1 MNRNNLT
8 TAVIAGIAGVAG
20 IANMA
25 SAVNLNPD
33 GLGQVL
39 LYPYYTVN
47 AGQQTLLSVVN
58 TTNVGK
64 VVKVRFMEGYNS
76 REVLDFNLYLSRFD
90 VWTSTVF
97 ALSDAGVG
105 PVGGFAGIF
114 TTDHSCT
121 DPALTLTGTF
131 NNSGSGGS
139 ATQGYQQFLNFKYTG
154 AANADTGPITDARTR
169 EGHFEMIL
177 MNDITIAS
185 ALDVAITH
193 AQPAGVP
200 PNCTV
205 TTLET
210 AVGKVDPVL
219 NPVTGVATTIAD
231 GGLFG
236 SAAVVNVGQGA
247 FFAYNA
253 DAIDGFTYVGLFTPP
268 GLLTPTLG
276 NVNDL
281 AAVTATSRVFAN
293 GALFTSIYPSATVGS
308 RTIDAVSSLFES
320 ENVYNEYVTSA
331 DGGAGTDWVLT
342 FPTKRLYVDAQPG
355 GLLPASTV
363 NAFAPFEELFG
374 EVNDGQSCVLV
385 GSGTTIYNREE
396 GHAGLTTCPISPCPP
411 GQPQSQICLET
422 NVLRFATAS
431 MLASGLPAQKITP
444 FGSNG
449 WVNLDLGTTGS
460 GFSNGGIDG
469 AGHTM
474 YPATNG
480 NTFHGLPVTGF
491 EAARFTNGSVP
502 LSGGGSALANYAGVF
517 RHRSARDCTNG
528 AGACS

>member
-47 AGQQTLLSVVN
+47 NNQQTLLSVVN

-64 VVKVRFMEGYNS
+64 VVKVRFLEGYNS

-90 VWTSTVF
+90 VWTADVF
-97 ALSDAGVG
+97 ALSDAGL
-105 PVGGFAGIF
+105 GGDFAGIF

-121 DPALTLTGTF
+121 DPALTATGTF
-131 NNSGSGGS
+131 DNSASGGS
-139 ATQGYQQFLNFKYTG
+139 ATQGFQQFLNFKYTG
-154 AANADTGPITDARTR
+154 SANADTGPTADSRTR

-185 ALDVAITH
+185 ALDGDITH
-193 AQPAGVP
+193 AQPAGIP
-200 PNCTV
+200 PDCSV
-205 TTLET
+205 ASLET
-210 AVGKVDPVL
+210 DPGKVDPVL
-219 NPVTGVATTIAD
+219 DPVTGLATTIAD

-236 SAAVVNVGQGA
+236 SAAVVNVSHGS
-247 FFAYNA
+247 FFSYNA

-281 AAVTATSRVFAN
+281 GAVTATSRVFAN
-293 GALFTSIYPSATVGS
+293 GALFTSIYPGADIRS
-308 RTIDAVSSLFES
+308 RTIDAVSSLFEA
-320 ENVYNEYVTSA
+320 ENVYNEYLTATNNSI
-331 DGGAGTDWVLT
+331 GTDWVLT

-355 GLLPASTV
+355 GLLPTTTV

-374 EVNDGQSCVLV
+374 EVNDGQSCILV
-385 GSGTTIYNREE
+385 GAGTTIYNREE

-431 MLASGLPAQKITP
+431 VLASGLPAQKITP
-444 FGSNG
+444 FGNNG
-449 WVNLDLGTTGS
+449 WVNLDLGTSGS
-460 GFSNGGIDG
+460 NFSNSGIDG
-469 AGHTM
+469 NGHTM
-474 YPATNG
+474 FPATNG

-491 EAARFTNGSVP
+491 EAAQFTNGAVP
-502 LSGGGSALANYAGVF
+502 LSGGGTALANYAGVF
-517 RHRSARDCTNG
+517 RHRSARDCTNI
-528 AGACS
+528 AGVCS